1 MAELYRKGPAIP
13 ADAAYEV
20 RRGGAPRE
28 GLLDGEAGPW
38 DGATAITW
46 GPAEYETR
54 FRAVWTDEAL
64 AIRFDARD
72 DEPWN
77 TWHDRD
83 DPLWEEEVVEL
94 FLDVTGRGVDYAEVE
109 ISPANVVCDLH
120 VATPW
125 PDLRSE
131 RAWDWEG
138 LETRVRRG
146 QAGGGGRGDWSAIAW
161 LPWSGLESLYPGA
174 RQRVPPQTGDRWRFN
189 VFRIKR
195 PGGPQDPERGAIYA
209 AWSAPPEGPSF
220 HAPAA
225 FRAFVFA

>member
-1 MAELYRKGPAIP
+1 MAELYREGPAIP
-13 ADAAYEV
+13 AGAVYEV
-20 RRGGAPRE
+20 RRASASQE
-28 GLLDGEAGPW
+28 ALLAGSEAAWG
-38 DGATAITW
+38 DAAAIAW
-46 GPAEYETR
+46 GPARYETA
-54 FRAVWTDEAL
+54 FRAVWMDAGL

-94 FLDVTGRGVDYAEVE
+94 FLDVTGRGVDYAEIE

-138 LETRVRRG
+138 LETRVLWG
-146 QAGGGGRGDWSAIAW
+146 QPGGRGQGDWRATGW
-161 LPWSGLESLYPGA
+161 LPWDGLRSLYAGA
-174 RQRVPPQTGDRWRFN
+174 EERVPPKAGDRWRFN

-195 PGGPQDPERGAIYA
+195 PGGPEDPERGAIYA

-225 FRAFVFA
+225 FRAFVFR